1 MGRGHRFSVRT
12 NQKLATDFREWY
24 VAIGVVMNRDQ
35 HFSNSDS
42 GFSLLEL
49 MLATLVLTVALLGG
63 MVMIVMGMARNST
76 NRLDSTATNV
86 AQTVLEE
93 VAGAPPNANP
103 ILTIVDCAGN
113 NLQITT
119 APGGPAP
126 NPNTGDIN
134 FNQPPVAGY
143 QVNYTVCNNGRRT
156 LYDVRWN
163 VQQVPGGWSK
173 MITVSARQPLAN
185 RNAAIFALPPVT
197 LRTVVGM

>member
-1 MGRGHRFSVRT
+1 
-12 NQKLATDFREWY
+12 
-24 VAIGVVMNRDQ
+24 MNFQ
-35 HFSNSDS
+35 HQRRAKSGS

-49 MLATLVLTVALLGG
+49 MLATLVLSVALLGG

-86 AQTVLEE
+86 AQTVLEDI
-93 VAGAPPNANP
+93 AGTPPNANLP
-103 ILTIVDCAGN
+103 LTITDCAGN

-134 FNQPPVAGY
+134 FNQPAVAGY
-143 QVNYTVCNNGRRT
+143 QVNYTVCNNGRQT
-156 LYDVRWN
+156 QYEVRWN
-163 VQQVPGGWSK
+163 VQQVPGGWAK
-173 MITVSARQPLAN
+173 MITVSARQPLT
-185 RNAAIFALPPVT
+185 RQNAAMFALPPVT

>member
-1 MGRGHRFSVRT
+1 MNFRYHRFS
-12 NQKLATDFREWY
+12 K
-24 VAIGVVMNRDQ
+24 
-35 HFSNSDS
+35 SDN

-63 MVMIVMGMARNST
+63 MIMIVIGMARNST

-86 AQTVLEE
+86 AQTVLEDI
-93 VAGAPPNANP
+93 AGTVPSANP
-103 ILTIVDCAGN
+103 TLTIVDCAGN

-134 FNQPPVAGY
+134 FNQPAVAGY
-143 QVNYTVCNNGRRT
+143 QVNYTVCNNGRQT
-156 LYDVRWN
+156 PYDVRWN
-163 VQQVPGGWSK
+163 VQQVPGGWAK
-173 MITVSARQPLAN
+173 MITVSARQPLA
-185 RNAAIFALPPVT
+185 RLNAAMFALPPVT

>member
-1 MGRGHRFSVRT
+1 MGSGDGFSVRKDQELAADF
-12 NQKLATDFREWY
+12 NQWY
-24 VAIGVVMNRDQ
+24 VAIGVVMNKHQ
-35 HFSNSDS
+35 HRSKSDD

-49 MLATLVLTVALLGG
+49 ILATLVLAVALLGG

-103 ILTIVDCAGN
+103 VLTIVDCAGN

-126 NPNTGDIN
+126 NANGDIN

-143 QVNYTVCNNGRRT
+143 QVNYTVCNNGRQT

-163 VQQVPGGWSK
+163 IQQVPGGWAK
-173 MITVSARQPLAN
+173 MITVSSRQPLAN
-185 RNAAIFALPPVT
+185 QNAAMFGLPPVT